1 MLGRVPL
8 RRMDGSTSAR
18 PEYQSRGSPLMA
30 VREDP
35 VETVAESDKIGG
47 FQLIEEE
54 HRPSCLF
61 AGQVWS
67 ENGW

>member
-1 MLGRVPL
+1 MAL
-8 RRMDGSTSAR
+8 RRPR
-18 PEYQSRGSPLMA
+18 PEYLPVRSRRALDLLVA

-35 VETVAESDKIGG
+35 KMGG

-54 HRPSCLF
+54 NLFFF
-61 AGQVWS
+61 AGRS